1 MHELPVTESIL
12 EIALKHAESAGASR
26 ITDIYLV
33 IGALSSIID
42 DSIQFYWDMLCQGTL
57 AEGANLHFERLE
69 LVMQCTSCQ
78 HQFTPE
84 AMEYVCPQCGGTGL
98 EIIQGNE
105 FYMDSIQVLSQE
117 EEARVKQ
124 EEQSK
129 TGTGSN
135 EGVDQ
140 A

>member
-12 EIALKHAESAGASR
+12 EIALKHAETAGAAR

-42 DSIQFYWDMLCQGTL
+42 DSIQFYWDMLCQGTP

-69 LVMQCTSCQ
+69 LVMKCVSCQ

-105 FYMDSIQVLSQE
+105 FYMDSIQVVSEE
-117 EEARVKQ
+117 EEASVRQ
-124 EEQSK
+124 EEQ
-129 TGTGSN
+129 TEAGAMGDDGA
-135 EGVDQ
+135 E
-140 A
+140 